1 MTVRGEGQYVTSD
14 LSLAAYLQERG
25 LKLLGGNKGGAG
37 GAWEFVL
44 ADPEGKAE
52 DLAVDW
58 VNSCCRSFES
68 RVRSN
73 KSLLHSGALRRG
85 KQ

>member
-1 MTVRGEGQYVTSD
+1 MSVGGEGQYVTSD

-25 LKLLGGNKGGAG
+25 LTLLGGNKGGAG

-44 ADPEGKAE
+44 ADPEGKAH

-58 VNSCCRSFES
+58 TNSCCRSFES
-68 RVRSN
+68 RVRSL